1 MDEPDVPRPSQARK
15 RALRRGLLLAGANV
29 VGVLL
34 LQAVWFGREGAG
46 STGPWDLAFLGL
58 LGLVAAPLDLLL
70 RWASDRG
77 AVARAVVG
85 AACGPLAA
93 LGLLVA
99 YAQVAYAFAL
109 WRGASVDAAMSAQGK
124 GLLGLTGQW
133 GEARAVLVAVAAPHA
148 FVALTRLFGLRVGG
162 QIAVALPGSLLAS
175 SLALQGF
182 VGLPQVSWLIATPW
196 LGPLAQS
203 FLFLQPFALP
213 LALPL
218 IDAWIAD
225 QPSEEARGA

>member
-1 MDEPDVPRPSQARK
+1 MDEPDVPRPSLARK

-46 STGPWDLAFLGL
+46 STGPWDLAFLVL

-70 RWASDRG
+70 RWASGRG
-77 AVARAVVG
+77 AAVRALAG

-93 LGLLVA
+93 LGLLA
-99 YAQVAYAFAL
+99 AHAQVAYAFAL
-109 WRGASVDAAMSAQGK
+109 WRGADVAAAMSAQGQ
-124 GLLGLTGQW
+124 GLLGVAAQW
-133 GEARAVLVAVAAPHA
+133 GEARAVLVAFAAPHA
-148 FVALTRLFGLRVGG
+148 FVALARLFGLTLGG
-162 QIAVALPGSLLAS
+162 QLAVALPASLLAS
-175 SLALQGF
+175 SLALDGF

-203 FLFLQPFALP
+203 FLFLQPFVLP
-213 LALPL
+213 LVLPL
-218 IDAWIAD
+218 VDAWIDPPA
-225 QPSEEARGA
+225 